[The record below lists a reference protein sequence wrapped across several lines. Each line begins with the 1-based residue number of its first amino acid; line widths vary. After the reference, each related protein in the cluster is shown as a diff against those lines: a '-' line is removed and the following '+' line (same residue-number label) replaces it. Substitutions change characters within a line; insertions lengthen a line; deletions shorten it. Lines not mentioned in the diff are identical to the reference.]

1 MTLVDANL
9 LVYAV
14 NRDSAEHGRAAAW
27 LEDKLNA
34 PERTA
39 MPWESLA
46 AFMRIVTNP
55 RIARRPLPSADAWRF
70 VEDWLG
76 HSTVWS
82 PGPTDTHASV
92 LGGLIAKYR
101 LSGNGIPDAHL
112 AAIAIQHGLEV
123 ASADTDFA
131 RFTEIRWRN
140 PLAEATP

>member
-14 NRDSAEHGRAAAW
+14 NLDSSEHARTASW
-27 LEDKLNA
+27 LQDTLNA

-39 MPWESLA
+39 MPWESLT
-46 AFMRIVTNP
+46 AFVRIVTNP
-55 RIARRPLPSADAWRF
+55 RIVPRTLPSVEAWRH
-70 VEDWLG
+70 VEDWLAVP
-76 HSTVWS
+76 TVWI
-82 PGPTDTHASV
+82 PGPTENHASV
-92 LGGLIAKYR
+92 LGGLISKYR
-101 LSGNGIPDAHL
+101 VSGNGIPDAHL

-140 PLAEATP
+140 PLA

>member
-14 NRDSAEHGRAAAW
+14 NRDSAEHARAASW
-27 LEDKLNA
+27 LQDTLNA

-39 MPWESLA
+39 MPWESLT

-55 RIARRPLPSADAWRF
+55 RIVPRAIPGTEAWRF
-70 VEDWLG
+70 VEDWLAVP
-76 HSTVWS
+76 TVWV
-82 PGPTDTHASV
+82 PVPTDTHASV
-92 LGGLIAKYR
+92 LGDLIARYR
-101 LSGNGIPDAHL
+101 ISANGIPDAHL
-112 AAIAIQHGLEV
+112 AAIAIEHGLDV

-140 PLAEATP
+140 PLA